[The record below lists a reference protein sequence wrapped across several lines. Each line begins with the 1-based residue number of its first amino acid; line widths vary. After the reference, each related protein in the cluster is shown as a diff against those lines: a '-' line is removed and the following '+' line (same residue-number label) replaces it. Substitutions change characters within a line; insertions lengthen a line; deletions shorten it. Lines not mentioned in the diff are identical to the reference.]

1 MPSHNTNEFNISDLE
16 NFDLGDLSIGDIIDP
31 SELFAGF
38 WESMPPELFDNIS
51 FILNL
56 GKYLIIL
63 FLIYIIFLIIRQLLK
78 IAQGK
83 KLKVIV
89 KNVVEINK
97 KLDYIV
103 DNIQLRNLRREKH
116 RDKKSKKKK
125 IKGS

>member
-1 MPSHNTNEFNISDLE
+1 MPSHNTNEFNISDLG
-16 NFDLGDLSIGDIIDP
+16 NLDLGDLNIRDIIDP

-63 FLIYIIFLIIRQLLK
+63 FLIYVIFLIIRQLLK
-78 IAQGK
+78 MMQGK
-83 KLKVIV
+83 RLKVIV

-103 DNIQLRNLRREKH
+103 DNIQLINLRREKH
-116 RDKKSKKKK
+116 KDKKSKKKR
-125 IKGS
+125 IRG